1 MTAERSEHW
10 VGGGRDMAYEVK
22 SELPAAEIID
32 RTIGALEGTDVEVL
46 ELRWGSTRM
55 RLVQNPAL
63 AAREIPV
70 HDADLAGVLEISA
83 PLTGVFYAR
92 PSPELDV
99 YVAAGKTV
107 EAGQVVGMIE
117 TMKLFNEVVSDVA
130 GRIRDVL
137 ISDGDLVEKGQPL
150 ILVEPSEETE

>member
-1 MTAERSEHW
+1 M
-10 VGGGRDMAYEVK
+10 
-22 SELPAAEIID
+22 
-32 RTIGALEGTDVEVL
+32 
-46 ELRWGSTRM
+46 
-55 RLVQNPAL
+55 
-63 AAREIPV
+63 
-70 HDADLAGVLEISA
+70 
-83 PLTGVFYAR
+83 FYAR

-150 ILVEPSEETE
+150 STG